1 MESLYRKYRPLTFDS
16 VVGQQ
21 HIVSTLEHAI
31 TEGRLSHAYLF
42 CGPRGTGKTTM
53 ARILAKALLCR
64 NAEAARAEGASGC
77 MPDGTCEEC
86 ELIAEG
92 NHPDVYEL
100 DAASRTGV
108 DNVREE
114 IINSV
119 NFAPVR
125 GKYKIYIID
134 EVHMLTTAAFNAL
147 LKTLEEPPAHVIFVL
162 CTTDPQKILETI
174 LSRCQRFDFHRIGN
188 EDIEH
193 RLAYVCE
200 QEGFDYDDEALAIV
214 ARHAKGGMRDALS
227 TLEQLSVFGN
237 GSVHADDARSLLG
250 EVSDQIL
257 GEFSR
262 AIADRDVAELY
273 GLIRAQVEEGNDL
286 LELTRDLV
294 AHVRDVYVACVA
306 GARAE
311 LFEGGSE
318 QAEALAAEA
327 TAFGEHPAD
336 RLARVLTV
344 LDDAALEMRGASDVR
359 LVLEIACTRLA
370 RPEADLTIEALAE
383 RLARLEAMVANGAVP
398 ASVAAAGAAPAAAA
412 AAPATTQQPTLISG
426 ARAAAPVA
434 SAAPA
439 ATSARQGGMPWD
451 RGTAAPS
458 AQPAPAPTP
467 KPAALT
473 SQPTS
478 APMSQPVAAPAPA
491 AAPAPK
497 PQLNNA
503 AQVAAVGAAETP
515 AVEDAG
521 ELQRKWAEV
530 VERVKAQQ
538 PSYAALLLNA
548 RATADDGSK
557 LTVSFPTAFAI
568 KMLGRA
574 DTQAVF
580 LPTVSAVFGRRTVD
594 YVLDGGGTPAPQHEE
609 HSPSARAAAS
619 ADPQPVSSAAPASSN
634 ASAMQPKAAPVAAP
648 TPSAPEPAAPK
659 PAAPVPAPKP
669 AAAPAPESSDLA
681 KAPWLRSDNPA
692 GAPATGKLPTEPAPR
707 APERAS
713 ASKTQPSAQAAPWE
727 SEQVPYDDAMVG
739 GFAADA
745 GGDDLPPFDVPGATP
760 APSPAASAAAPAV
773 ATSALASDDA
783 PAAPWESNPGAG
795 SPFGHQGAAPS
806 IPQTED
812 EAKAL
817 IRNVF
822 GQATIFKPVE

>member
-64 NAEAARAEGASGC
+64 NAEAARAEGANGC

-188 EDIEH
+188 EDIER

-318 QAEALAAEA
+318 QAETLAAEA
-327 TAFGEHPAD
+327 AAFGEHPAD

-383 RLARLEAMVANGAVP
+383 RVARLEAMVANAAVP
-398 ASVAAAGAAPAAAA
+398 ASVAAAQASVPAAVA

-426 ARAAAPVA
+426 ARAATSAA
-434 SAAPA
+434 TAAPA
-439 ATSARQGGMPWD
+439 AASAHQGGMPWD
-451 RGTAAPS
+451 RGAAVPA
-458 AQPAPAPTP
+458 AQPVP
-467 KPAALT
+467 K
-473 SQPTS
+473 S
-478 APMSQPVAAPAPA
+478 AAPAPA
-491 AAPAPK
+491 PKPVTPAPQPVMAPAPAPAASTVPVSK
-497 PQLNNA
+497 PNTA
-503 AQVAAVGAAETP
+503 AQVAAAGAAETP

-530 VERVKAQQ
+530 VERVKARQA
-538 PSYAALLLNA
+538 SYAGLLLNA
-548 RATADDGSK
+548 RATSDDGSK
-557 LTVSFPTAFAI
+557 LTVSFPAGSTFAI

-574 DTQAVF
+574 DTQSVV
-580 LPTVSAVFGRRTVD
+580 LPTVCAVFGRRTVD

-619 ADPQPVSSAAPASSN
+619 ADPQPVSSAAPVSSS
-634 ASAMQPKAAPVAAP
+634 ASATQPKTAPVAAP
-648 TPSAPEPAAPK
+648 TPSAPKSVADK
-659 PAAPVPAPKP
+659 PVAPVPAPKS
-669 AAAPAPESSDLA
+669 AAAPAPKSSDLG

-713 ASKTQPSAQAAPWE
+713 APKAQPSAQSAPWE

-739 GFAADA
+739 GFSADA
-745 GGDDLPPFDVPGATP
+745 GGDDLPPFDVPAAASASKPATAVATP
-760 APSPAASAAAPAV
+760 AAP
-773 ATSALASDDA
+773 TSDDA

-817 IRNVF
+817 IRSVF
-822 GQATIFKPVE
+822 GQSTIFKPVE